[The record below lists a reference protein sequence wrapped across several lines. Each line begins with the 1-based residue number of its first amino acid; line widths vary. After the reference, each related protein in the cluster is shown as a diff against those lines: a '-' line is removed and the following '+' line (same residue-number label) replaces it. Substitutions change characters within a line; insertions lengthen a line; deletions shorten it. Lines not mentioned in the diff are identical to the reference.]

1 MLKRKRDG
9 LAVLLIVAAG
19 MVTPIQ
25 AQSPPGIEETGSSK
39 TDTSRDAVAAT
50 QADAPLE
57 PATAEPRTASPDE
70 SLRPSAAGKPS
81 PAALNVPAAAKP
93 AVVKPA
99 VTKPAVVKPPVAKPA
114 VAKPA
119 PVISIQG
126 KLELVA
132 AQKQTVDAGEIADGL
147 VYFLPKAGSPKPK
160 PGYFTIRTHSKGF
173 SPSLLVVPAG
183 STIAFPNRDSV
194 LHNVFSR
201 TPGATF
207 DLGNYGPGQTRQQVF
222 TKPGLIT
229 VNCSVHHMMR
239 ATVVVMAT
247 PYYTRPD
254 RNGRFELTD
263 LPPGAGTLVYWHPRS
278 AAATTQISLP
288 NATAQKQRLIA
299 TKPRADQHAGAH

>member
-1 MLKRKRDG
+1 MLKHKWGG
-9 LAVLLIVAAG
+9 LAVLLVAAAG
-19 MVTPIQ
+19 MATPTH
-25 AQSPPGIEETGSSK
+25 AESPPGIEETDSSK
-39 TDTSRDAVAAT
+39 ASASHDAVATT
-50 QADAPLE
+50 QTDAPLE
-57 PATAEPRTASPDE
+57 PATAEPRTAPPDE
-70 SLRPSAAGKPS
+70 SLRPPVAGKPS
-81 PAALNVPAAAKP
+81 PPALNIPAAAKP

-99 VTKPAVVKPPVAKPA
+99 VTKPAAVKPPVVKPVA
-114 VAKPA
+114 AKPA
-119 PVISIQG
+119 PAISIQG
-126 KLELVA
+126 KIELVA
-132 AQKQTVDAGEIADGL
+132 APKQTVDAGEIADGL

-160 PGYFTIRTHSKGF
+160 SGYFTIRTHSKGF

-207 DLGNYGPGQTRQQVF
+207 DLGNYGPGQSRQQVF
-222 TKPGLIT
+222 SKPGLIT

-288 NATAQKQRLIA
+288 NANAQKQRLIA